1 MTHSRHE
8 PKHIPGWVGVD
19 EAGRGPLA
27 GPVVAAA
34 VLIPD
39 GVRLLGIDDSKRL
52 DPEAREHAAEHIRET
67 CFFGIG
73 FADHR
78 EIDSTDILRATYSAM
93 SRAVESLGARY
104 HGLLI
109 DGNLIPPQLT
119 GPIGAIV
126 RGDGHI
132 SCIAAASILAKTCRD
147 AWMRDAAKRYPEY
160 GFDAHFGYA
169 TPQHLQALREHGP
182 CEIHRKT
189 FRPIRDGI
197 VQRCL
202 ALAD

>member
-1 MTHSRHE
+1 MTHSLHE
-8 PKHIPGWVGVD
+8 PKHVPGWVGVD

-39 GVRLLGIDDSKRL
+39 GVRLIGIDDSKRL
-52 DPEAREHAAEHIRET
+52 DADARERAAEQIRET
-67 CFFGIG
+67 CVYGIG
-73 FADHR
+73 FADHD
-78 EIDSTDILRATYSAM
+78 EIDTTDILRATYAAM
-93 SRAVESLGARY
+93 SRAVQSLETMY
-104 HGLLI
+104 HGVLV
-109 DGNLIPPQLT
+109 DGNLIPPQLK
-119 GPIGAIV
+119 GPIGAVV

-147 AWMRDAAKRYPEY
+147 AWMRQAASQYPEY
-160 GFDAHFGYA
+160 GFDVHFGYA
-169 TPQHLQALREHGP
+169 TPQHLKALCEHGP

-189 FRPIRDGI
+189 FRPIRDGLL
-197 VQRCL
+197 QQCL